1 MRHEIFRAGT
11 RTDNN
16 GNTITISP
24 DDVAV
29 IAAHYNKS
37 KHEAPI
43 VVGHPK
49 TDAPAFGWV
58 DKLTAEN
65 GVLFANFAEV
75 DDDFADLVR
84 KGRYKK
90 VSASFYPPKH
100 PNNPEP
106 TGFYLRHVGFL
117 GAHPP
122 AVKGLAAIN
131 FADDED
137 GIVSFG
143 EREWLLA
150 RVLRGLREW
159 IIGKDGIETADKI
172 IPDWQIDDLKRVAE
186 MLSEPL
192 AQFAEPDL
200 STPPHKE
207 NENMATE
214 QELAAEKAAR
224 EKAEKEAEQAK
235 AELAKLQA
243 EQEQTLRDAAHKQ
256 NVDFA
261 ESLVKQGSLK
271 PADKD
276 LIVQVLDFTEHP
288 EHVTAD
294 FGEGDNKKSLSAALK
309 DFLKNGATI
318 LPTGETATANRAG
331 AKTVSGSLNKSFA
344 EFAEP
349 NALSHHERALALAA
363 KENISYEEA
372 ARRTVQ

>member
-16 GNTITISP
+16 GNTVTITA
-24 DDVAV
+24 DDVAA
-29 IAAHYNKS
+29 IASHYDKT

-43 VVGHPK
+43 VVGHP
-49 TDAPAFGWV
+49 TTNAPAFGWV
-58 DKLTAEN
+58 EKLTAEN

-75 DDDFADLVR
+75 DDDFAELVR

-100 PNNPEP
+100 TSNPEP
-106 TGFYLRHVGFL
+106 SHFYLRHVGFL

-143 EREWLLA
+143 ESEWVLA

-159 IIGKDGIETADKI
+159 IIGKDGIDTADKI

-186 MLSEPL
+186 MPSEPL
-192 AQFAEPDL
+192 PQFAEPDL
-200 STPPHKE
+200 STPPDKE

-224 EKAEKEAEQAK
+224 EKAEKEAATAK

-243 EQEQTLRDAAHKQ
+243 EQAQALRDADHNR

-261 ESLVKQGSLK
+261 ESLVKAGSLK

-276 LIVQVLDFTEHP
+276 LIVQVLDFAEHP
-288 EHVTAD
+288 EHTTVD
-294 FGEGDNKKSLSAALK
+294 FGEGQSLADALK
-309 DFLKNGATI
+309 AFLKNGTTI
-318 LPTGETATANRAG
+318 LPTGEIATPQRAD
-331 AKTVSGSLNKSFA
+331 VSGSLKTNVSADVA
-344 EFAEP
+344 EASDP
-349 NALSHHERALALAA
+349 KALSHHERALALQA
-363 KENISYEEA
+363 KENISYHEA
-372 ARRTVQ
+372 ARRTAQ